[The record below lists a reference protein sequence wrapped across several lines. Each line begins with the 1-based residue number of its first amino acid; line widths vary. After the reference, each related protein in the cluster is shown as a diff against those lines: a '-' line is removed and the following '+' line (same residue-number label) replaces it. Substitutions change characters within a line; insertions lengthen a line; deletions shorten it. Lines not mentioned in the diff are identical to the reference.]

1 MRTKIN
7 LTLKTEGRTY
17 LLVTFLERF
26 ATQSKMSLIFTET
39 LLFPRKIAF

>member
-7 LTLKTEGRTY
+7 LTLKTEGKTY

-26 ATQSKMSLIFTET
+26 ATQSKLSLIFTET
-39 LLFPRKIAF
+39 LLFPHKIAF